1 MAEKRRVGRPRRID
15 KRYAP
20 EERLHLIRRLRSEG
34 ATLEA
39 IALQVGLTPA
49 AVRYHLIFGL
59 QVQSRRREKKATR
72 RARMLYTSAS
82 EVEHAQEG
90 DIYVSGQG
98 DL

>member
-49 AVRYHLIFGL
+49 VES
-59 QVQSRRREKKATR
+59 Q
-72 RARMLYTSAS
+72 
-82 EVEHAQEG
+82 EV
-90 DIYVSGQG
+90 V
-98 DL
+98 